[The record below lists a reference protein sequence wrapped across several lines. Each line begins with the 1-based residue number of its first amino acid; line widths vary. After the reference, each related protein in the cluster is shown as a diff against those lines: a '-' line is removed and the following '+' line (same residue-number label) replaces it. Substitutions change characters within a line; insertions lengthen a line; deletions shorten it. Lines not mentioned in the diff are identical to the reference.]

1 MCIIAP
7 FQNQHIESPMT
18 MNFSPSPGPH
28 ERHLK
33 RRLLNPLFPKPE
45 NELTQDDVDN
55 AQRKDE
61 EDMLTF
67 MTHFQSVVQ
76 RTTELGNNSESD
88 IVLELKEQLDECYAT
103 SCAMPGDHSNLKIAI
118 KKLITAIMAAI
129 RKGAAGDSVALK
141 KLDDEEIARVMHNEL
156 HERKLIADLMLQN
169 SPILENELSPT
180 LLNEEADDLD
190 AALQL
195 FSTEQI
201 KLITKDAQT
210 LLEKL
215 RQDGHEIPY
224 AWERFQQIKQALKTS
239 TDEMD
244 TNNVNQ

>member
-1 MCIIAP
+1 M
-7 FQNQHIESPMT
+7 N

-45 NELTQDDVDN
+45 TEVTQADVDN

-61 EDMLTF
+61 EDLLTF

-76 RTTELGNNSESD
+76 RTTELGSNSESD
-88 IVLELKEQLDECYAT
+88 IVLQLKEQLDECYAT
-103 SCAMPGDHSNLKIAI
+103 SCAMPGDHNNLKVAI
-118 KKLITAIMAAI
+118 KKLITAMMTAI
-129 RKGAAGDSVALK
+129 RKGAEDDPVALK
-141 KLDDEEIARVMHNEL
+141 KLDDEEIARELHNDF
-156 HERKLIADLMLQN
+156 HERKLIADLMLEN
-169 SPILENELSPT
+169 SPILENELTPT
-180 LLNEEADDLD
+180 LLNEEEDDLD

-195 FSTEQI
+195 FSIEQLN
-201 KLITKDAQT
+201 LIAQDAQT

-224 AWERFQQIKQALKTS
+224 AWERFQQIKQAVKTS
-239 TDEMD
+239 TENMD
-244 TNNVNQ
+244 KNNVIQ